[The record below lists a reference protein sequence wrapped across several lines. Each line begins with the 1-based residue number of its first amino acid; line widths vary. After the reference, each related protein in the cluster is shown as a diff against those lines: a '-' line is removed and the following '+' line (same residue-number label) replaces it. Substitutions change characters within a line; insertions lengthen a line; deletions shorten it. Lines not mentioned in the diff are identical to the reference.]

1 MIIYS
6 FPRDEMDIS
15 SGDRN
20 NTKFDY
26 ANFYEDNP
34 CQIFMSD
41 SWLSI
46 IYLNKA
52 KHLKTNKQTTNA
64 SNIALNKIVGL
75 VHPRR

>member
-6 FPRDEMDIS
+6 FPRDEMDIF

-64 SNIALNKIVGL
+64 SNIAFNKIVGL

>member
-34 CQIFMSD
+34 CQIC
-41 SWLSI
+41 I
-46 IYLNKA
+46 
-52 KHLKTNKQTTNA
+52 
-64 SNIALNKIVGL
+64 
-75 VHPRR
+75 

>member
-1 MIIYS
+1 
-6 FPRDEMDIS
+6 MDIS

-64 SNIALNKIVGL
+64 SNIAFNKIVGL